1 MLMDKVWEIV
11 RKEWS
16 EVFKNRIVLFAVVFM
31 PILFI
36 ILPLGIL
43 YSMRGSADAE
53 ISGMMTDMPEQ
64 FASICEGLSATACSK
79 YFLISQFMILF
90 LLMPV
95 IIPVTI
101 ASYSIV
107 GEKTTKTLEPVLAT
121 PITTLELL
129 LGKALAGVIPALSV
143 TWISYIIFVVGTRI
157 LSLDASLAR
166 AVFAPIWLISI
177 FGIGSLL
184 SVSGVSISIMI
195 SSRVND
201 PRVAEQLS
209 SLVAIP
215 LIALFMGQSFGVIQ
229 FDLTLVLW
237 VTFGMLV
244 LDAVLL
250 YFAIQLF
257 QRETILTRWK

>member
-1 MLMDKVWEIV
+1 MDKVWEII

-16 EVFKNRIVLFAVVFM
+16 EVFKNRIVLFAVAFM
-31 PILFI
+31 PLLFI
-36 ILPLGIL
+36 IIPLAIL
-43 YSMRGSADAE
+43 YSMRGSIDAE
-53 ISGMMTDMPEQ
+53 LSGMVTDMPEQ
-64 FASICEGLSATACSK
+64 FTAVCEGLSATACSQ
-79 YFLISQFMILF
+79 YFIILQFLILF

-107 GEKTTKTLEPVLAT
+107 GEKATNTLEPVLAT

-129 LGKALAGVIPALSV
+129 LGKALAGVIPALGV
-143 TWISYIIFVVGTRI
+143 TWLSYLVFVAGTWV
-157 LSLDASLAR
+157 LALDETLVK
-166 AVFAPIWLISI
+166 AVLAPIWLISI
-177 FGIGSLL
+177 FGIGTLL

-215 LIALFMGQSFGVIQ
+215 LIALFMGQSFGVVQ

-237 VTFGMLV
+237 VTFGMLL

>member
-1 MLMDKVWEIV
+1 MDKVWEII

-16 EVFKNRIVLFAVVFM
+16 EVFKNRFVLFAVAFM
-31 PILFI
+31 PLLFI
-36 ILPLGIL
+36 IIPLVIL
-43 YSMRGSADAE
+43 YSMRGSVDAAT
-53 ISGMMTDMPEQ
+53 SGMMTEMPEQ
-64 FASICEGLSATACSK
+64 FAAVCEGLSATACSQ
-79 YFLISQFMILF
+79 YFIISQFLILF
-90 LLMPV
+90 LMMPV

-107 GEKTTKTLEPVLAT
+107 GEKTTHTLEPVLAT

-143 TWISYIIFVVGTRI
+143 TWLSYIIFVIGTK
-157 LSLDASLAR
+157 LLALDDTLAS

-177 FGIGSLL
+177 FGIGTLL
-184 SVSGVSISIMI
+184 SVAGVSLSIMI

-209 SLVAIP
+209 SLVVIP
-215 LIALFMGQSFGVIQ
+215 LLALFMGQSFGFVQ
-229 FDLTLVLW
+229 YDLSLVLW
-237 VTFGMLV
+237 VTFGMLL

>member
-1 MLMDKVWEIV
+1 MDKVWEII

-16 EVFKNRIVLFAVVFM
+16 EVFKNRIVLFAVAFM

-36 ILPLGIL
+36 IIPLVIL
-43 YSMRGSADAE
+43 YSMRGSIDAE
-53 ISGMMTDMPEQ
+53 INAAMSDMPAQ
-64 FASICEGLSATACSK
+64 FASTCEGLSATACSQ
-79 YFLISQFMILF
+79 YFIISQFLILF

-107 GEKTTKTLEPVLAT
+107 GEKATNTLEPVLAT

-143 TWISYIIFVVGTRI
+143 TWLSYAVFVTGVRV
-157 LSLDASLAR
+157 LALDAALAS
-166 AVFAPIWLISI
+166 AVLAPIWLVST
-177 FGIGSLL
+177 FGIGTLL
-184 SVSGVSISIMI
+184 SVAGVSISIMI

-215 LIALFMGQSFGVIQ
+215 LIALFMGQSFGMIQ

-237 VTFGMLV
+237 VTFGLLL

>member
-1 MLMDKVWEIV
+1 MEKVWEIV

-16 EVFKNRIVLFAVVFM
+16 EVFKNRFVLFAVAFM

-36 ILPLGIL
+36 VIPLGIL
-43 YSMRGSADAE
+43 YSMRGSVDAE
-53 ISGMMTDMPEQ
+53 VSGMMTDMPEQ
-64 FASICEGLSATACSK
+64 FAGLCEGLSATACSQ
-79 YFLISQFMILF
+79 YFLISQFLILF
-90 LLMPV
+90 LMMPV

-107 GEKTTKTLEPVLAT
+107 GEKNTHTLEPVLAT

-143 TWISYIIFVVGTRI
+143 TWASYIVFVIGTRI
-157 LSLDASLAR
+157 LALDPQLAN
-166 AVFAPIWLISI
+166 AVLDPIWLISI

-184 SVSGVSISIMI
+184 SVAGVSLSIMI

-209 SLVAIP
+209 SLVVIP
-215 LIALFMGQSFGVIQ
+215 LVALFMGQSFGVVQ
-229 FDLTLVLW
+229 YDLVLVLW
-237 VTFGMLV
+237 LTFGLLL

>member
-1 MLMDKVWEIV
+1 MDKVWVIV

-16 EVFKNRIVLFAVVFM
+16 EVFKNRFVLFAVAVM
-31 PILFI
+31 PLMFI
-36 ILPLGIL
+36 IIPLAIL
-43 YSMRGSADAE
+43 YSMRGSVDAE
-53 ISGMMTDMPEQ
+53 TSVMMSDMPEQ
-64 FASICEGLSATACSK
+64 FAGLCEGLSATACSQ
-79 YFLISQFMILF
+79 YFLISQFLILF
-90 LLMPV
+90 LMIPV

-107 GEKTTKTLEPVLAT
+107 GEKSTHTLEPVLAT

-129 LGKALAGVIPALSV
+129 LGKAFAGIIPALSI
-143 TWISYIIFVVGTRI
+143 TWVSYAIFVSGTSI
-157 LSLDASLAR
+157 LALDAQLVR
-166 AVFAPIWLISI
+166 AVLSPIWLVSI
-177 FGIGSLL
+177 IGIGSLL
-184 SVSGVSISIMI
+184 SVAGVSLSIMI

-209 SLVAIP
+209 SLVVIP
-215 LIALFMGQSFGVIQ
+215 LVALFMGQSFGLIQ
-229 FDLTLVLW
+229 YDFILVLW
-237 VTFGMLV
+237 VTFGMLL

>member
-1 MLMDKVWEIV
+1 MDKVWEII

-16 EVFKNRIVLFAVVFM
+16 EVFKNRIVLFAVAFM
-31 PILFI
+31 PLIFVI
-36 ILPLGIL
+36 IPLAIL
-43 YSMRGSADAE
+43 YSMRGSMDAE

-64 FASICEGLSATACSK
+64 FSAVCEGLSATACSQ
-79 YFLISQFMILF
+79 YFIILQFLILF

-107 GEKTTKTLEPVLAT
+107 GEKATNTLEPVLAT

-129 LGKALAGVIPALSV
+129 LGKALAGVIPALGV
-143 TWISYIIFVVGTRI
+143 TWLSYLVFVVGTWV
-157 LSLDASLAR
+157 LALDDTLVN
-166 AVFAPIWLISI
+166 AVLAPIWLISI
-177 FGIGSLL
+177 FGIGTLL
-184 SVSGVSISIMI
+184 SISGVSISIMI

-215 LIALFMGQSFGVIQ
+215 LIALFMGQSFGVVQ

-237 VTFGMLV
+237 VTFGMLL

>member
-1 MLMDKVWEIV
+1 MDKSWVII

-16 EVFKNRIVLFAVVFM
+16 EVFKNRFVLFAVAFM

-36 ILPLGIL
+36 IIPLVIL
-43 YSMRGSADAE
+43 YSMRGSAIADAG
-53 ISGMMTDMPEQ
+53 GMMTDMPEQ
-64 FASICEGLSATACSK
+64 FASVCEGLSATACSQ
-79 YFLISQFMILF
+79 YFIISQFLILF
-90 LLMPV
+90 LMMPV

-107 GEKTTKTLEPVLAT
+107 GEKTTHTLEPVLAT

-129 LGKALAGVIPALSV
+129 LGKALAGVIPALGV
-143 TWISYIIFVVGTRI
+143 TWVSYIIFAIGTKI
-157 LSLDASLAR
+157 LALDPQLAK
-166 AVFAPIWLISI
+166 AVMAPIWLISI
-177 FGIGSLL
+177 FGIGTLL
-184 SVSGVSISIMI
+184 SVAGVSLSIMI

-209 SLVAIP
+209 SLVVIP
-215 LIALFMGQSFGVIQ
+215 LLALFMGQSFGLVQ

-237 VTFGMLV
+237 VTFGMLL

>member
-1 MLMDKVWEIV
+1 MDKVREII

-16 EVFKNRIVLFAVVFM
+16 EVFKNRIVLFSVIFM
-31 PILFI
+31 PLLFI
-36 ILPLGIL
+36 VIPLGIL
-43 YSMRGSADAE
+43 YSMRGSVDAE
-53 ISGMMTDMPEQ
+53 ITGMVGDMPEQ
-64 FASICEGLSATACSK
+64 FTALCEGLSATACSQ
-79 YFLISQFMILF
+79 YFIILQFLVLF
-90 LLMPV
+90 LLIPV

-107 GEKTTKTLEPVLAT
+107 GEKATNTLEPVLAT

-129 LGKALAGVIPALSV
+129 LGKALAGVIPALGV
-143 TWISYIIFVVGTRI
+143 TWLSYFVFVGGTWI
-157 LSLDASLAR
+157 LALDPALAK

-184 SVSGVSISIMI
+184 SVAGVCVSIMI

-215 LIALFMGQSFGVIQ
+215 LIALFMGQSFGLVQ

-237 VTFGMLV
+237 TTFGMLV
-244 LDAVLL
+244 LDAILL

>member
-1 MLMDKVWEIV
+1 MDKVWEII

-16 EVFKNRIVLFAVVFM
+16 EVFKNRIVLFAVAFM
-31 PILFI
+31 PLLFI
-36 ILPLGIL
+36 IIPLAIL
-43 YSMRGSADAE
+43 YSMRGSMDAE

-64 FASICEGLSATACSK
+64 FSAVCEGLSATACSQ
-79 YFLISQFMILF
+79 YFIILQFLILF

-107 GEKTTKTLEPVLAT
+107 GEKATNTLEPVLAT

-129 LGKALAGVIPALSV
+129 LGKALAGVIPALGV
-143 TWISYIIFVVGTRI
+143 TWLSYLVFVVGTWV
-157 LSLDASLAR
+157 LALDDTLVN
-166 AVFAPIWLISI
+166 AVLAPIWLISI
-177 FGIGSLL
+177 FGIGTLL
-184 SVSGVSISIMI
+184 SISGVSISIMI

-215 LIALFMGQSFGVIQ
+215 LIALFMGQSFGVVQ

-237 VTFGMLV
+237 VTFGMLL

>member
-1 MLMDKVWEIV
+1 MEKVWVIIQ
-11 RKEWS
+11 KEWS
-16 EVFKNRIVLFAVVFM
+16 EVFKNRIVLFAVAFM
-31 PILFI
+31 PLLFVI
-36 ILPLGIL
+36 IPLAIL
-43 YSMRGSADAE
+43 YTMRDSVSAEAVSSMS
-53 ISGMMTDMPEQ
+53 DMPGQ
-64 FASICEGLSATACSK
+64 FATMCEGLSATACSQ
-79 YFLISQFMILF
+79 YFLISQFLILF
-90 LLMPV
+90 LMMPV

-107 GEKTTKTLEPVLAT
+107 GEKSTNTLEPVLAT

-129 LGKALAGVIPALSV
+129 LGKALAGVIPALLV
-143 TWISYIIFVVGTRI
+143 TWLSYIVFVIGTFI
-157 LSLDASLAR
+157 MALDKQLAH
-166 AVFAPIWLISI
+166 AVLAPIWLVSI

-184 SVSGVSISIMI
+184 SVTGVSFSIMI

-215 LIALFMGQSFGVIQ
+215 LIGLFMGQSFGVIQ
-229 FDLTLVLW
+229 YDLALVLW
-237 VTFGMLV
+237 VTFGMVL

>member
-1 MLMDKVWEIV
+1 MEKVLEII

-16 EVFKNRIVLFAVVFM
+16 EVFKNRMVLFAVAFM
-31 PILFI
+31 PILFTAI
-36 ILPLGIL
+36 PLGIL
-43 YSMRGSADAE
+43 YSMRGSADA
-53 ISGMMTDMPEQ
+53 SDLSAAMTDIPGQ
-64 FASICEGLSATACSK
+64 FAEVCEGLSGIACSQ
-79 YFLISQFMILF
+79 YFLISQFLILF
-90 LLMPV
+90 LMMPV

-107 GEKTTKTLEPVLAT
+107 GEKTTRTLEPVLAT

-129 LGKALAGVIPALSV
+129 LGKALAGVIPALAV
-143 TWISYIIFVVGTRI
+143 TWLSYLAFVIGTYF
-157 LSLDASLAR
+157 LAIDKQL
-166 AVFAPIWLISI
+166 VPTVLEPVWLVSI
-177 FGIGSLL
+177 FGIGTLL
-184 SVSGVSISIMI
+184 SVAGVSLSIMI

-209 SLVAIP
+209 SLVVIP
-215 LIALFMGQSFGVIQ
+215 LIAIFMGQSFGLFQYDLALVIWAA
-229 FDLTLVLW
+229 L
-237 VTFGMLV
+237 GMLA

>member
-1 MLMDKVWEIV
+1 MDKVWEII

-16 EVFKNRIVLFAVVFM
+16 EVFKNRIVLFAVAFM
-31 PILFI
+31 PLVFI
-36 ILPLGIL
+36 IIPLAIL
-43 YSMRGSADAE
+43 YSMRGSIDAD
-53 ISGMMTDMPEQ
+53 ISGMVTDMPEQ
-64 FASICEGLSATACSK
+64 FTAVCEGLSATACSQ
-79 YFLISQFMILF
+79 YFIILQFLILF

-107 GEKTTKTLEPVLAT
+107 GEKATNTLEPVLAT

-129 LGKALAGVIPALSV
+129 LGKALAGVIPALGV
-143 TWISYIIFVVGTRI
+143 TWLSYIVFVVGTWV
-157 LSLDASLAR
+157 LALDETLVK
-166 AVFAPIWLISI
+166 AVLAPIWLISI
-177 FGIGSLL
+177 FGIGTLL

-237 VTFGMLV
+237 VTFGMLL

>member
-1 MLMDKVWEIV
+1 MDKVREII

-16 EVFKNRIVLFAVVFM
+16 EVFKNRIVLFSVIFM
-31 PILFI
+31 PLLFI
-36 ILPLGIL
+36 VIPLGIL
-43 YSMRGSADAE
+43 YSMRGSVDAE
-53 ISGMMTDMPEQ
+53 ITGMMSDMPEQ
-64 FASICEGLSATACSK
+64 FTAMCEGLSATACSQ
-79 YFLISQFMILF
+79 YFLILQFLVLF

-107 GEKTTKTLEPVLAT
+107 GEKATNTLEPVLAT

-129 LGKALAGVIPALSV
+129 LGKALAGVIPALGV
-143 TWISYIIFVVGTRI
+143 TWLSYFVFVGGTRI
-157 LSLDASLAR
+157 LALDPALAK
-166 AVFAPIWLISI
+166 AVLAPIWLISI

-184 SVSGVSISIMI
+184 SVAGVCISIMI

-209 SLVAIP
+209 TLVAIP
-215 LIALFMGQSFGVIQ
+215 LIALFMGQSFGLVQ

-237 VTFGMLV
+237 TTFGLLV
-244 LDAVLL
+244 LDAILL

-257 QRETILTRWK
+257 QRETILTRLK

>member
-1 MLMDKVWEIV
+1 MEKVWEII

-16 EVFKNRIVLFAVVFM
+16 EVFKNRFVFFAVAFM

-36 ILPLGIL
+36 AIPLGIL
-43 YSMRGSADAE
+43 YSMRGSAGGSD
-53 ISGMMTDMPEQ
+53 ISAAMTDLPQQMT
-64 FASICEGLSATACSK
+64 AACEGLSATACSQ
-79 YFLISQFMILF
+79 YFLISQFLILF
-90 LLMPV
+90 LMMPV

-107 GEKTTKTLEPVLAT
+107 GEKTTRTLEPLLAT
-121 PITTLELL
+121 PISTMELL
-129 LGKALAGVIPALSV
+129 MGKALAGVIPALGV
-143 TWISYIIFVVGTRI
+143 TWLSYLVFVIGTYF
-157 LSLDASLAR
+157 LALEKSMVDAVLD
-166 AVFAPIWLISI
+166 PIWLTSI
-177 FGIGSLL
+177 FGIGTLF
-184 SVSGVSISIMI
+184 SVAGVSLSIMI

-209 SLVAIP
+209 SLVVLP
-215 LIALFMGQSFGVIQ
+215 VVGLMMGQSFGVIQ
-229 FDLTLVLW
+229 YDLTLVLW
-237 VTFGMLV
+237 TTLGMLA

>member
-1 MLMDKVWEIV
+1 MDKVWEIV

-16 EVFKNRIVLFAVVFM
+16 EVFKNRFVLFAVAFM
-31 PILFI
+31 PILFTAI
-36 ILPLGIL
+36 PLGIL
-43 YSMRGSADAE
+43 YSMRGSADAAE
-53 ISGMMTDMPEQ
+53 MGAAMAELPDQYAGM
-64 FASICEGLSATACSK
+64 CEGLSATACSQ
-79 YFLISQFMILF
+79 YFLISQFLILF
-90 LLMPV
+90 LMMPV

-107 GEKTTKTLEPVLAT
+107 GEKTTRTLEPVLAT
-121 PITTLELL
+121 PITTMELL

-143 TWISYIIFVVGTRI
+143 TWLSYLAFVIGTSI
-157 LSLDASLAR
+157 LALEKQLVSTVLQP
-166 AVFAPIWLISI
+166 VWLVSI

-184 SVSGVSISIMI
+184 SVAGVSLSIMI

-209 SLVAIP
+209 SLVVIP
-215 LIALFMGQSFGVIQ
+215 LIGIFMGQSFGLFQ
-229 FDLTLVLW
+229 YDLALVMWATL
-237 VTFGMLV
+237 GMLV

>member
-1 MLMDKVWEIV
+1 
-11 RKEWS
+11 
-16 EVFKNRIVLFAVVFM
+16 
-31 PILFI
+31 
-36 ILPLGIL
+36 
-43 YSMRGSADAE
+43 
-53 ISGMMTDMPEQ
+53 
-64 FASICEGLSATACSK
+64 
-79 YFLISQFMILF
+79 
-90 LLMPV
+90 MPV

-107 GEKTTKTLEPVLAT
+107 GEKATNTLEPVLAT

-129 LGKALAGVIPALSV
+129 LGKALAGVIPALGV
-143 TWISYIIFVVGTRI
+143 TWLSYLVFVVGTWI
-157 LSLDASLAR
+157 LALDDTLVN
-166 AVFAPIWLISI
+166 AVLAPIWLISI
-177 FGIGSLL
+177 FGIGTLL
-184 SVSGVSISIMI
+184 SISGVSISIMI

-215 LIALFMGQSFGVIQ
+215 LIALFMGQSFGVVQ

-237 VTFGMLV
+237 VTFGMLL

>member
-1 MLMDKVWEIV
+1 MDKVTEIV

-16 EVFKNRIVLFAVVFM
+16 EVFKNRFVLFAVAFM
-31 PILFI
+31 PLLFTAI
-36 ILPLGIL
+36 PLGIL
-43 YSMRGSADAE
+43 YSMRGSADATDL
-53 ISGMMTDMPEQ
+53 SAMMTDMPDQ
-64 FASICEGLSATACSK
+64 FVGVCEGLSATACSQ
-79 YFLISQFMILF
+79 YFLISQFLILF
-90 LLMPV
+90 LMMPV

-107 GEKTTKTLEPVLAT
+107 GEKTTRTLEPVLAT

-143 TWISYIIFVVGTRI
+143 TWLSYIVFVIGTNI
-157 LSLDASLAR
+157 LALDKQLAR
-166 AVFAPIWLISI
+166 AVLDPVWLVSI
-177 FGIGSLL
+177 FGIGTLL
-184 SVSGVSISIMI
+184 SVAGVSLSIMI

-209 SLVAIP
+209 SLVVLP
-215 LIALFMGQSFGVIQ
+215 LVGLFMGQSFGLFQ
-229 FDLTLVLW
+229 YDLSLVLW
-237 VTFGMLV
+237 FSLGLLV

>member
-1 MLMDKVWEIV
+1 MDKVWEII

-16 EVFKNRIVLFAVVFM
+16 EVFKNRIVLFAVAFM
-31 PILFI
+31 PLLFI
-36 ILPLGIL
+36 IIPLAIL
-43 YSMRGSADAE
+43 YSMRGSMDAE

-64 FASICEGLSATACSK
+64 FSAVCEGLSATACSQ
-79 YFLISQFMILF
+79 YFIILQFLILF

-107 GEKTTKTLEPVLAT
+107 GEKATNTLEPVLAT

-129 LGKALAGVIPALSV
+129 LGKALAGVIPALGV
-143 TWISYIIFVVGTRI
+143 TWLSYLVFVVGTWI
-157 LSLDASLAR
+157 LALDDTLVN
-166 AVFAPIWLISI
+166 AVLAPIWLISI
-177 FGIGSLL
+177 FGIGTLL
-184 SVSGVSISIMI
+184 SISGVSISIMI

-215 LIALFMGQSFGVIQ
+215 LIALFMGQSFGVVQ

-237 VTFGMLV
+237 VTFGMLL

>member
-1 MLMDKVWEIV
+1 MDKVWEII

-16 EVFKNRIVLFAVVFM
+16 EVFKNRIVLFAVAFM
-31 PILFI
+31 PLLFI
-36 ILPLGIL
+36 IIPLAIL
-43 YSMRGSADAE
+43 YSMRGSIDAE
-53 ISGMMTDMPEQ
+53 LSGMVTDMPEQ
-64 FASICEGLSATACSK
+64 FTAVCEGLSATACSQ
-79 YFLISQFMILF
+79 YFIILQFLILF

-107 GEKTTKTLEPVLAT
+107 GEKATNTLEPVLAT

-129 LGKALAGVIPALSV
+129 LGKALAGVIPALAV
-143 TWISYIIFVVGTRI
+143 TWFSYIVFVIGTWV
-157 LSLDASLAR
+157 LALDETLVQ
-166 AVFAPIWLISI
+166 AVLAPIWLISI
-177 FGIGSLL
+177 FGIGTLL

-215 LIALFMGQSFGVIQ
+215 LIALFMGQSFGVVQ

-237 VTFGMLV
+237 VTFGMLL